1 MKRPF
6 GDECVLALKLCNLAA
21 GLPHVIRGL
30 GEEVGEKEARVDCE
44 DGGQ

>member
-6 GDECVLALKLCNLAA
+6 GDECVLALKLCNLAV
-21 GLPHVIRGL
+21 GLLHDIRGL
-30 GEEVGEKEARVDCE
+30 GEEVGEEEARVDCG